1 MTILFLKQ
9 ICMPKNYGR
18 IYIRSVYQ
26 TYQIDVT
33 AECVPAD
40 KALYKEKKTQFRYKK
55 CRADITKL
63 YEAYRLKKIVTE
75 YGQMKRQVYLII

>member
-1 MTILFLKQ
+1 MHAG
-9 ICMPKNYGR
+9 KNYGR

-40 KALYKEKKTQFRYKK
+40 KALYKEKRKLSS
-55 CRADITKL
+55 DIKNAGRTL
-63 YEAYRLKKIVTE
+63 QSFMRHIV
-75 YGQMKRQVYLII
+75 